1 MRNDVKGVGRGRG
14 ITARGR
20 TVGLRGNINRQ
31 GAPQAAAVV
40 AAAVA
45 AQRGAT
51 AQGAQPAIGGVR
63 GVGQMRPSAR
73 GTQHAKPL
81 PNLPGEKKH

>member
-1 MRNDVKGVGRGRG
+1 MKGVGRGRG

-31 GAPQAAAVV
+31 GAPQAAVV
-40 AAAVA
+40 AAAAVA

-51 AQGAQPAIGGVR
+51 VQGALQATGGVR
-63 GVGQMRPSAR
+63 GVGQIRPNVR

-81 PNLPGEKKH
+81 QNLPGEKKH